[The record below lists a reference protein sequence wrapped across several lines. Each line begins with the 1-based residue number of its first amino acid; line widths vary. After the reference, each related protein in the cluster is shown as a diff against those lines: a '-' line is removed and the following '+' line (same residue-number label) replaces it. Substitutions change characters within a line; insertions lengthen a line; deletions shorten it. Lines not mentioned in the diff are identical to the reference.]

1 MESGAT
7 INISENVK
15 VAGYVNENLFNIL
28 NPMLSEEQKTFTVRQ
43 LQSSGDSA
51 KAHKVRVKFDL
62 IENWTKAPISE
73 GSDSSP
79 FLYSEDEEGNLHF
92 EHEPISFSM
101 LKAVEGTTY
110 GTLRL
115 LQDQNGVYYIQIIEE
130 GGSITALNKANLYV
144 IDYVANQGVIDAMFD
159 VYGNPHTIKERISP
173 ISFMD
178 QNGISYLEKVLSND
192 NIMANV
198 SYTEELLSYFI
209 ATFEKPS
216 NANSAKLMLTPREV
230 GNTLGVLLPI
240 LNSIGAKDNLWWLD
254 QAFLNDPQAQSAI
267 QNVFDSILEMKIE
280 VWDGTNWILQ
290 GTVDPKTYINE
301 QMLIVL
307 DLEGINTE
315 NLMVRFLF
323 PTEIDYHI
331 DSVYIDYSENVDMV
345 LHDLVLDSALL
356 NGTIDVRN
364 LLLNNQDY
372 IYLGYKDSVRL
383 GFIMPELKEGYERAF
398 GVSMKGYIYASGAN
412 VEDELLEQTIGKSF
426 EEIKDIILNSG
437 RIELIEYVYAVEEL
451 YYTLL
456 YVGSLEYEE
465 VLYNMF
471 SLLSA
476 IQSNTSEGT

>member
-1 MESGAT
+1 MVITPSEYLERAT
-7 INISENVK
+7 TYTLRVNSNAVSFLFDENIILGED
-15 VAGYVNENLFNIL
+15 YIL
-28 NPMLSEEQKTFTVRQ
+28 NFTTVEVANYYTITVKSDNGNNGKVKILAPHGDGQLKTEASITVLEGTKVKIEAVGEKASGFGDTDGKFQKWNDEVTDNPRTITVTKDAEYIASFSE
-43 LQSSGDSA
+43 
-51 KAHKVRVKFDL
+51 KVD
-62 IENWTKAPISE
+62 
-73 GSDSSP
+73 GSSP
-79 FLYSEDEEGNLHF
+79 FVYSYDGEDYYF

-130 GGSITALNKANLYV
+130 GDSITALNKANLYV

-240 LNSIGAKDNLWWLD
+240 LKSIGAKDNLWWLD
-254 QAFLNDPQAQSAI
+254 QALMNNTQAQYAI
-267 QNVFDSILEMKIE
+267 QNIFDSILKLKIE
-280 VWDGTNWILQ
+280 VWDGTKWILQ
-290 GTVDPKTYINE
+290 GSVDPKTYINE
-301 QMLIVL
+301 EMLIVL

-331 DSVYIDYSENVDMV
+331 DSVYIDYSENADMIV
-345 LHDLVLDSALL
+345 HKLELDSALL
-356 NGTIDVRN
+356 NGTIDVKN
-364 LLLNNQDY
+364 ELLNNQDY

-383 GFIMPELKEGYERAF
+383 GFIMPDLIEGYE
-398 GVSMKGYIYASGAN
+398 
-412 VEDELLEQTIGKSF
+412 EHLEL
-426 EEIKDIILNSG
+426 
-437 RIELIEYVYAVEEL
+437 A
-451 YYTLL
+451 
-456 YVGSLEYEE
+456 
-465 VLYNMF
+465 
-471 SLLSA
+471 
-476 IQSNTSEGT
+476 